1 MAGWLGGWLGW
12 LVDGLRGG
20 WLGWLVDG
28 LAGWLVGLV
37 GWLGWLGWQVELA
50 RAIGFDP
57 GRREGGG
64 DGFLLHSAWRARG
77 DGQGG
82 GIPLGF
88 PTLLCDLASPDRPG
102 GVSQKPCAGLEK

>member
-12 LVDGLRGG
+12 LVDGVRGG

-50 RAIGFDP
+50 RAIGFD
-57 GRREGGG
+57 
-64 DGFLLHSAWRARG
+64 S
-77 DGQGG
+77 
-82 GIPLGF
+82 
-88 PTLLCDLASPDRPG
+88 C
-102 GVSQKPCAGLEK
+102 